1 MRGHKEKPRNFA
13 NLDRARP
20 AMLQYPR
27 TNEREAPLMQAKAG
41 REKRREL
48 LRAVKFFLFS
58 VSAGAVEMGS
68 FALLSRLT
76 PWPYWPCYLLAL
88 LLSVI
93 WNFTFNRKFT
103 FQSAANVPV
112 AMLKVLAYYA
122 VFTPLSTWLGHW
134 LSDTLGW
141 NEYLVTLLNMLLN
154 FATEYPYQKFVVF
167 AGSIDSKK

>member
-1 MRGHKEKPRNFA
+1 
-13 NLDRARP
+13 
-20 AMLQYPR
+20 
-27 TNEREAPLMQAKAG
+27 MQAKAG
-41 REKRREL
+41 WEKRREL

-112 AMLKVLAYYA
+112 AMLKTLAYYA
-122 VFTPLSTWLGHW
+122 VFTPFSTLLGDW
-134 LSDTLGW
+134 LSGLGW
-141 NEYLVTLLNMLLN
+141 NEFLVTALNMALN
-154 FATEYPYQKFVVF
+154 FATEYPYQRLVVF
-167 AGSIDSKK
+167 ARSVDTAKR